1 MAALGVT
8 SIAGISRVSAQADDC
23 SVSYLDGDLD
33 NRQTNYRAFADTAE
47 FAFLARIE
55 VLAEQTV
62 LFSQEQG
69 GEIETGVAAIK
80 LAVRRSE
87 DGVLRAEKS
96 AIQWPITALKVDGQ
110 LYSVIGEAQAQGVPV
125 GIIFSGG
132 GEDIG
137 EILFEPG
144 VFDPQTETIDFNA
157 QVSGIMHEAMMQ
169 RRGFSV
175 RLVAGGTIYSSIQP
189 ETMAYADFIEST
201 LLPAMDEARRMEA
214 EGGCSMMS
222 DEAMQM
228 YLEMMEEDC
237 FLTSACCAVIGL
249 NDRRWELETLR
260 KFRDGW
266 LSSFAEGR
274 ADIARYYR
282 EAPAVAQLLVSS
294 PAGRRRLLGLY
305 WRYIIPS
312 ALLVKAGANRMA
324 HRLYRKM
331 MVDLLGPSV

>member
-137 EILFEPG
+137 
-144 VFDPQTETIDFNA
+144 
-157 QVSGIMHEAMMQ
+157 
-169 RRGFSV
+169 
-175 RLVAGGTIYSSIQP
+175 
-189 ETMAYADFIEST
+189 
-201 LLPAMDEARRMEA
+201 
-214 EGGCSMMS
+214 
-222 DEAMQM
+222 
-228 YLEMMEEDC
+228 
-237 FLTSACCAVIGL
+237 
-249 NDRRWELETLR
+249 
-260 KFRDGW
+260 
-266 LSSFAEGR
+266 
-274 ADIARYYR
+274 
-282 EAPAVAQLLVSS
+282 
-294 PAGRRRLLGLY
+294 
-305 WRYIIPS
+305 
-312 ALLVKAGANRMA
+312 
-324 HRLYRKM
+324 
-331 MVDLLGPSV
+331 